1 MLSWGERLGRKNMKA
16 NISDILLAPWITGV
30 ITTAIRLKIFSILSD
45 QELTVVEIASKS
57 ETIPNCLKTI
67 LDACVSLG
75 FLEFE
80 NDKYKNSHFSLV
92 YFVEG
97 QRFYVGDFLKLVN
110 DESLQWFQLPDIIR
124 GNPKIHQELTC
135 IRSDYKT
142 FITAMN
148 NIGNLGEAEAL
159 KDMVDLSGCKSMID
173 AGGGSGLYSVALCQ
187 KYPELH
193 STILDVKDTLAVT
206 KEMIEDRQEKKR
218 IVLREGDFLKNPLGE
233 NVDVVLLSD
242 VIYNESTAKV
252 VLQNAWDSLI
262 QNGVLIIRGY
272 YADPE
277 KSRPLFGALFAVKEL
292 VDDAQIK
299 IMTISMLEKN
309 VREIGFEIIRATP
322 LTEYSFV
329 LVGRK

>member
-1 MLSWGERLGRKNMKA
+1 MNIT
-16 NISDILLAPWITGV
+16 ISDILLAPWITGV
-30 ITTAIRLKIFSILSD
+30 ITAAIRLKVFSVLSD
-45 QELTVVEIASKS
+45 REMTVEQLASRC
-57 ETIPNCLKTI
+57 EAAPGRLKPL

-75 FLEFE
+75 FLGFE

-97 QRFYVGDFLKLVN
+97 QRFYVGDFLQLVN

-124 GNPKIHQELTC
+124 GNEKINQELSY
-135 IRSDYKT
+135 IRSDYRT

-159 KDMVDLSGCKSMID
+159 RDVVDLSGCKRMID
-173 AGGGSGLYSVALCQ
+173 AGGGSGLYSIALCQ
-187 KYPELH
+187 KYPELY

-206 KEMIEDRQEKKR
+206 EEMIADREERKR
-218 IVLREGDFLKNPLGE
+218 IDLREGDFLTDTLGD

-242 VIYNESTAKV
+242 VIYEDSTAKI
-252 VLQNAWDSLI
+252 VLRNAWNSLAE
-262 QNGVLIIRGY
+262 NGALIIRGY

-277 KSRPLFGALFAVKEL
+277 KSRSLFGALFAVKEL
-292 VDDAQIK
+292 VNDAQRR

-309 VREIGFEIIRATP
+309 VREIGFDIIKVTP

-329 LVGRK
+329 LVGKK

>member
-1 MLSWGERLGRKNMKA
+1 MKTS
-16 NISDILLAPWITGV
+16 ISDILLAPWITGV
-30 ITTAIRLKIFSILSD
+30 ITTAIRLKVFSVLSD
-45 QELTVVEIASKS
+45 RELTAEEISKEC
-57 ETIPNCLKTI
+57 ETITNYQKTL

-75 FLEFE
+75 LLELE

-124 GNPKIHQELTC
+124 GNEKTNKELPY

-148 NIGNLGEAEAL
+148 CLGILGEAEAL
-159 KDMVDLSGCKSMID
+159 KDIVDLSDCNRMVD
-173 AGGGSGLYSVALCQ
+173 AGGGSGLYSIALCQ

-206 KEMIEDRQEKKR
+206 KEMIADRQEKRR
-218 IVLREGDFLKNPLGE
+218 IELREGDFLKDSLGD

-242 VIYNESTAKV
+242 VIYEESRARI
-252 VLQNAWDSLI
+252 VLRNAWDSLI

-292 VDDAQIK
+292 VDNAQRK

-309 VREIGFEIIRATP
+309 VREIGFRTIRVTP
-322 LTEYSFV
+322 LTEHSFV
-329 LVGRK
+329 LVGKK

>member
-1 MLSWGERLGRKNMKA
+1 MKGT
-16 NISDILLAPWITGV
+16 ISDILLAPWITGV

-45 QELTVVEIASKS
+45 RELTVEEIASKC
-57 ETIPNCLKTI
+57 EAIPNYLKTL

-124 GNPKIHQELTC
+124 GNEKINRELPY

-142 FITAMN
+142 FIRAMN

-159 KDMVDLSGCKSMID
+159 KDMVDLSGCKRMID
-173 AGGGSGLYSVALCQ
+173 AGGGSGIYSVALCQ

-193 STILDVKDTLAVT
+193 STIVDVKDTLVVT
-206 KEMIEDRQEKKR
+206 KELIADRQEKSR
-218 IVLREGDFLKNPLGE
+218 IALREGDFLKDSLGD

-242 VIYNESTAKV
+242 VIYEESIARI
-252 VLQNAWDSLI
+252 VLRNAWDSLA

-277 KSRPLFGALFAVKEL
+277 KSRPLFGALFAFKEL
-292 VDDAQIK
+292 VDNAQRK

-309 VREIGFEIIRATP
+309 VREIGFRIIRVTP

-329 LVGRK
+329 LVGKK